1 MGVFDRDNQP
11 FDDEGIANHISQ
23 AIAAKPPQGL
33 LLESVYQTLKLAFK
47 PTLFKQENIPDGPC
61 LFVANHALFALDGM
75 MFLPLM
81 LHDHGRFIRSMSD
94 KALWNDVSKD
104 ILINSGGIIGD
115 PRVCSALMENGND
128 LLVFPGG
135 AYEACKTKAESYKL
149 MWKER
154 YGFIKLAATYG
165 YTIMPVAFVGPD
177 EFYSHRIE
185 GQDIPNTLMG
195 KLMRNLGVLNDN
207 TRTDIL
213 PPIPSGV
220 LGILI
225 PKPHP
230 VYIQFGEAVDLS
242 DFEGKTLTTKQL
254 QTFRSRVATEIETG
268 LSDLLEVRD
277 KEKSNQSSL
286 RRWLTR

>member
-1 MGVFDRDNQP
+1 
-11 FDDEGIANHISQ
+11 
-23 AIAAKPPQGL
+23 
-33 LLESVYQTLKLAFK
+33 
-47 PTLFKQENIPDGPC
+47 
-61 LFVANHALFALDGM
+61 
-75 MFLPLM
+75 
-81 LHDHGRFIRSMSD
+81 
-94 KALWNDVSKD
+94 
-104 ILINSGGIIGD
+104 
-115 PRVCSALMENGND
+115 
-128 LLVFPGG
+128 
-135 AYEACKTKAESYKL
+135 

-154 YGFIKLAATYG
+154 YGFIKLAAKYG

-220 LGILI
+220 LGTLI